1 MRFENFSKNLTI
13 HDFSVR
19 MASRASEMLF
29 ASVSDA
35 SAMVHVSAP
44 ACALPNAKFTAS
56 HRVTLASAV
65 QTKRKSKRRSIP
77 RSLIRW

>member
-44 ACALPNAKFTAS
+44 ACALPNAKFMAS
-56 HRVTLASAV
+56 HCATLAPAVSGHRSSDVSACACV
-65 QTKRKSKRRSIP
+65 
-77 RSLIRW
+77 